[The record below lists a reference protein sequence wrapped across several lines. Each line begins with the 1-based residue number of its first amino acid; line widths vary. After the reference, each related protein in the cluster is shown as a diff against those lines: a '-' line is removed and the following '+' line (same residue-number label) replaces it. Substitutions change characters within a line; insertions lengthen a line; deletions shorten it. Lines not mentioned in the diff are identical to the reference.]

1 VYVYVILLAFI
12 GPEYRGRAM
21 DAKEDDDLAIA
32 TGQNRAGLR
41 HMDDDEKETTRAEEI
56 V

>member
-1 VYVYVILLAFI
+1 VILLAFV

-32 TGQNRAGLR
+32 TGRNPADVLKPI
-41 HMDDDEKETTRAEEI
+41 DDDEKETTRNEE
-56 V
+56 VV